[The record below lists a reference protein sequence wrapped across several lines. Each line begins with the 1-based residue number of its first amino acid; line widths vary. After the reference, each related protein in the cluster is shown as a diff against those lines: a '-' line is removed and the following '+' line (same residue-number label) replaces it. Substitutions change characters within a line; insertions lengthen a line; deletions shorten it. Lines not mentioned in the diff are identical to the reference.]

1 MVGVY
6 HEDIYSH
13 DCFHGIKDIVHFW
26 SPVKGFFFD
35 LSDSGY
41 QIFILISH
49 EPVSVN
55 RTRWNLQNSFGVV

>member
-41 QIFILISH
+41 QIFILCHMS
-49 EPVSVN
+49 
-55 RTRWNLQNSFGVV
+55 Q